1 MHDKLRVALFEIAKD
16 LINLERV
23 DEKYKDEFISVVEKR
38 SLIKY
43 IEMKLDRYH
52 WVEARAAFGILV
64 LIEKS
69 NKRLDKVSWIHLA
82 RARAILGEDHINNTL
97 RRNKIDP
104 DKIKR

>member
-1 MHDKLRVALFEIAKD
+1 MYDKLRVALFEIAED
-16 LINLERV
+16 LISIDCV
-23 DEKYKDEFISVVEKR
+23 DKKYKDEFRSVVEKR

-64 LIEKS
+64 LLEKS

-82 RARAILGEDHINNTL
+82 RARAILGEEHISNTL